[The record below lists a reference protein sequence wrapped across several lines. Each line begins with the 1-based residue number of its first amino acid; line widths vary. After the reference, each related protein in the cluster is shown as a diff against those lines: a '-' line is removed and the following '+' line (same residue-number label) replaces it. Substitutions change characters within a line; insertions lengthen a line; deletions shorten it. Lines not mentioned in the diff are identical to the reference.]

1 MKRSSART
9 AAVPSPGTD
18 EGSAAASH
26 TGMPIVSA
34 WASTRESDVCPIPR
48 LGELATRVK
57 DTASCGLPRTVRYAI
72 ASLISA
78 RS

>member
-9 AAVPSPGTD
+9 AAVPSPGTVA
-18 EGSAAASH
+18 GSAAASH

-34 WASTRESDVCPIPR
+34 WAMTRESDVWPIPR

-57 DTASCGLPRTVRYAI
+57 ETTSCGLARIVR
-72 ASLISA
+72 
-78 RS
+78 